1 MRNLYVFA
9 IGGSGERVLKS
20 LVLTLASG
28 VTPNVKQVIPVFVDN
43 DEKSNA
49 LLKCLDLI
57 RFYNSDPRTD
67 NQMGANTLYHEL
79 TDNVEEWPSFCKT
92 KIAKPILL
100 NKAGGNIG
108 NLGKVI
114 GKMDEKNPY
123 LAELLE
129 ERDLLF
135 TPDDL
140 NMPLNVGFVG
150 NPNIGSVVL
159 NSLSLSDKNFTD
171 IVGAVSSNDGVIV
184 VGSLF
189 GGTGAAGFP
198 LIINTFNKI
207 DGGNRPLLGGVA
219 VLPYF
224 ALNGEDGTNNILDTT
239 KYDVDS
245 DSFDTKARA
254 ALMYYDDYMRG
265 MDFCYYV
272 GDSKAKDI
280 YPHFV
285 GGKKQENPT
294 HLVELMAAMSI
305 IEFANQDVNNKP
317 NSIAYKTPIW
327 GINVGEGTVVPTN
340 FSGIRNS
347 ELKKAL
353 VKFKMMHELFAND
366 SFLKWAIKEKKDYV
380 ANIGFTESMRMS
392 LIDER
397 SSQQVSYSYGF
408 YHIIQAWLK
417 WIDDLG
423 RDKAK
428 RQFLL
433 YDKNMSPTDDN
444 LTKMFY
450 SNGKAGIAKTEKVM
464 VGIPFVNQHEVER
477 VVPARVAE
485 SLQKVY
491 RALNIKDQTIE
502 EAKRLPIMLQ
512 IISKALD
519 DVIENKCIAM

>member
-20 LVLTLASG
+20 LILTLASG
-28 VTPNVKQVIPVFVDN
+28 VTPNVQQVIPVFVDN
-43 DEKSNA
+43 DENSNA

-57 RFYNSDPRTD
+57 RFYSSDPKTD
-67 NQMGANTLYHEL
+67 NEMGANTLYQGL
-79 TDNVEEWPSFCKT
+79 TEDVEKWPSFCKT

-114 GKMDEKNPY
+114 GKIDEKNPY

-159 NSLSLSDKNFTD
+159 NSLSLSDNKFTD
-171 IVGAVSSNDGVIV
+171 IVSSVSSNDGVIV
-184 VGSLF
+184 IGSLF

-198 LIINTFNKI
+198 LIINTFNKK
-207 DGGNRPLLGGVA
+207 DGGDRPLLGGVA

-224 ALNGEDGTNNILDTT
+224 ALNGNDGAHILDV
-239 KYDVDS
+239 KKWDVDS
-245 DSFDTKARA
+245 ESFDTKARA

-317 NSIAYKTPIW
+317 QTVVYKSPIW
-327 GINVGEGTVVPTN
+327 GINEGEGSVVPTN

-366 SFLKWAIKEKKDYV
+366 SFLKWAIEEKKDYV
-380 ANIGFTESMRMS
+380 HNIGFTESMRMS

-433 YDKNMSPTDDN
+433 YNKSISPTDDN
-444 LTKMFY
+444 LTEMFY
-450 SNGKAGIAKTEKVM
+450 SNGKAGIAKTKKVKE
-464 VGIPFVNQHEVER
+464 GIPFVNQHEVER